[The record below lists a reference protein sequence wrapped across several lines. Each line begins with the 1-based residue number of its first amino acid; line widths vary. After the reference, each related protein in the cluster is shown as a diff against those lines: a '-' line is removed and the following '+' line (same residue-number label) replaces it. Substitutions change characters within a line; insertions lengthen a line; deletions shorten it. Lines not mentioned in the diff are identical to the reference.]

1 MEESLPI
8 GRKRFVAV
16 FIDTLSKLFPAPQYA
31 RQDRIAAT
39 RGIEPD
45 GVKQSRFADS
55 VLPSEQRHAAQPRN
69 RKVPDS
75 AKSSDRQTWKV
86 EICV

>member
-16 FIDTLSKLFPAPQYA
+16 FIDSFSKFFPALQYA

-45 GVKQSRFADS
+45 GVKQGCFADS
-55 VLPSEQRHAAQPRN
+55 VLSSEQGHPA
-69 RKVPDS
+69 
-75 AKSSDRQTWKV
+75 
-86 EICV
+86 